1 MPKISLPFKI
11 TDVYEGLALT
21 EGLLRINDNSLIFE
35 FLTKDAVL
43 GLIKTEV
50 QQVTVAFEDI
60 EEVNFKKSMFGNSLQ
75 IRLASL
81 VIAQKIP
88 AQKGS
93 NVELNIA
100 RKDADIALSFVSNI
114 RLDMSSHE
122 QKTSDEQNKEQ
133 LSKAIDDA

>member
-114 RLDMSSHE
+114 RLDMSNHE
-122 QKTSDEQNKEQ
+122 HKTSDEEYKEQ